1 MVSVAPVQT
10 FSNGTIAL
18 IPDATA
24 SGAIYCLHGH
34 MQSPTF
40 WLSVVGLLIISY
52 CLIYRVKGAII
63 YGIIFVTA
71 VSWFRGTSVTVF
83 PDTPAGNDSFSYF
96 KNVVSVHRIK
106 STAFALKFGSLGQG
120 RFWLAFLTFL
130 YVDVLDTT
138 GTLYSMARF
147 AGFVDEKGDFE
158 GQYFAFM
165 SDASAIVFGSLMGTS
180 PVTAFIE
187 SSTGIREG
195 GRTGLTALTVSGWF
209 FLSYFFT
216 PLLAAIPGWAVGPP
230 MIVVGVFM
238 MRSVTEV
245 RWDDMKEALP
255 AFLTLILM
263 PLTYSIAYGLIA
275 GIGAFVALNSL
286 DWILRGFKRIGA
298 SRRCHEDTGDF
309 AICERENKQI
319 EVV

>member
-1 MVSVAPVQT
+1 MVSVVPVQT

-18 IPDATA
+18 MPDATA

-40 WLSVVGLLIISY
+40 WLAAVGFLIISF

-71 VSWFRGTSVTVF
+71 VSWFRDTAVTAF

-96 KNVVSVHRIK
+96 KKVVDVHRIK

-147 AGFVDEKGDFE
+147 AGFVDEKGNFE

-165 SDASAIVFGSLMGTS
+165 SDASAIVFGSLMGSS

-209 FLSYFFT
+209 FLAYFFT

-238 MRSVTEV
+238 MRSVLEV
-245 RWDDMKEALP
+245 KWDDMKEALP

-263 PLTYSIAYGLIA
+263 PLTYSIAYGLIG

-286 DWILRGFKRIGA
+286 DWIWSGFKRISA
-298 SRRCHEDTGDF
+298 ARRCHEDIGDF
-309 AICERENKQI
+309 PIGENDVKQI